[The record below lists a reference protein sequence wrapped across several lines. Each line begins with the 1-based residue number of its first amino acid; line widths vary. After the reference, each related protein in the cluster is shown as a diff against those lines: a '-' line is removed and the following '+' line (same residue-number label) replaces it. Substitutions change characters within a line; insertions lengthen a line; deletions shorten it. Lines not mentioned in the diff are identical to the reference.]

1 MGMNRGNKR
10 KQAQEILLRCL
21 REGVSLPVALRVAGV
36 PKATYYDWLKRYP
49 AFAQAVECAEAE
61 ALSAIE
67 RVLYITALQ
76 GDTKSAM
83 WLLSRRCPET
93 YSLKHQPAD
102 EDYTV
107 ELYVPPDDGSVPYK
121 IQLASQPT
129 NGTKS

>member
-1 MGMNRGNKR
+1 MGMSRHKKR

-21 REGVSLPVALRVAGV
+21 REGVSQSVALRIAGV

-49 AFAQAVECAEAE
+49 KFREQVEQAESE

-83 WLLSRRCPET
+83 WLLERRCPEV
-93 YSLKHQPAD
+93 YNPKHQPVA
-102 EDYTV
+102 EDYSI
-107 ELYVPPDDGSVPYK
+107 EILAPPDDGSVPYTVH
-121 IQLASQPT
+121 LVERPT
-129 NGTKS
+129 NGTKP